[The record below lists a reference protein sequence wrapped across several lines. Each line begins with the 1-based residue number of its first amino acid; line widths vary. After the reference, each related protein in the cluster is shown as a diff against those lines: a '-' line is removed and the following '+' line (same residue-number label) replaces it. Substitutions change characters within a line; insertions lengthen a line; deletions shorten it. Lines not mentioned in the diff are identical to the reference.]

1 MVKQTRSD
9 CTRAAIAQSVHRRS
23 QDSTWRRAQ
32 VLRLIRGT
40 QDLTNIANEMPYKLL
55 YGYYEPLVA
64 VTRSYPAST
73 QLEALDVRAPHTL
86 Y

>member
-1 MVKQTRSD
+1 M
-9 CTRAAIAQSVHRRS
+9 
-23 QDSTWRRAQ
+23 DSTWRRAQ

-73 QLEALDVRAPHTL
+73 QLEALDVRHTPMYDVHCVSARTYL
-86 Y
+86 MDAGASPIDVA